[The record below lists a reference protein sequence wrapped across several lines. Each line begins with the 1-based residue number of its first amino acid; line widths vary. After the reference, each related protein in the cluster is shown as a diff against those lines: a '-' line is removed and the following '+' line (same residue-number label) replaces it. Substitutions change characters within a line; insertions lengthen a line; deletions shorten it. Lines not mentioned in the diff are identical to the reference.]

1 MERTERGYSLTL
13 GTPAWGT
20 SVLMMTE
27 GLWEHL
33 REASGLWEMI
43 KSRQRNIKETQR
55 WAFGVGRHSVL
66 KVLGKW

>member
-1 MERTERGYSLTL
+1 MERTEREYSLTL

-27 GLWEHL
+27 DLWGYL
-33 REASGLWEMI
+33 REALGLWEMI
-43 KSRQRNIKETQR
+43 KGRQRNIKKQR